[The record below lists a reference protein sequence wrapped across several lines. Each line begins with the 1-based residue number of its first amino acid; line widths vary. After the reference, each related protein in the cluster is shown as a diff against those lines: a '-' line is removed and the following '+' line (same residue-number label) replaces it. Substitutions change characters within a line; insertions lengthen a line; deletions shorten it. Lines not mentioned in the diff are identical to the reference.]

1 MVISPRNLRLG
12 FSALVKRVGLI
23 DQPDNPDGELIKY
36 KVHHLLF
43 ESWFMLQYIEETE
56 ELAMNSLKQN
66 RYILD
71 IIANKLLENSRIT
84 GLEVKA
90 KLVGLSPVMFED
102 FAQLFQINLD
112 EEGSLPRNS
121 RVCYEPLDV
130 YPAPS
135 TGVEI
140 QGISYSGSSG
150 YNRLKF
156 REIQSHEKSSCTPSC
171 SDILK
176 KRQVHFVMGMLSSLM
191 APTVGSWSE

>member
-12 FSALVKRVGLI
+12 LSAMVKRVGLM

-56 ELAMNSLKQN
+56 ELAMNNLKQN

-71 IIANKLLENSRIT
+71 IIANELLENSRII

-90 KLVGLSPVMFED
+90 KLEGLSPVMFEN

-112 EEGSLPRNS
+112 E
-121 RVCYEPLDV
+121 
-130 YPAPS
+130 
-135 TGVEI
+135 I
-140 QGISYSGSSG
+140 QLEFYNPQSSGSAS
-150 YNRLKF
+150 LV
-156 REIQSHEKSSCTPSC
+156 SCVDSLCNLAVQTAEVGC
-171 SDILK
+171 S
-176 KRQVHFVMGMLSSLM
+176 
-191 APTVGSWSE
+191 